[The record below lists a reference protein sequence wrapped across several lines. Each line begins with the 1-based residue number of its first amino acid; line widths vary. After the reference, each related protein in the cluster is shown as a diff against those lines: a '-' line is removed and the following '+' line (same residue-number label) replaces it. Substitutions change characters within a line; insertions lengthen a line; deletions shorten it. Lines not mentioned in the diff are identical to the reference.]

1 MSSKYNE
8 YKQLDLSK
16 IGEEVGA
23 FWKAHSV
30 FERSVSE
37 RDGAP
42 SFVFFEGPPYA
53 NGMPGIHH
61 VMARTI
67 KDIYPRLSQDRVI
80 QKAK

>member
-42 SFVFFEGPPYA
+42 SFVFF
-53 NGMPGIHH
+53 
-61 VMARTI
+61 
-67 KDIYPRLSQDRVI
+67 
-80 QKAK
+80 